1 MPGGDR
7 TGPRGRGP
15 LTGGGFGY
23 CGGSSD
29 PRRFPRVDFGFPPG
43 GFGRGRGR
51 RNSFWATGLPG
62 WQRRGRWNPSDR
74 LPDSATEKRELQREA
89 EELEAELVRLRGRIQ
104 ELERA
109 NSG

>member
-7 TGPRGRGP
+7 TGPRGGGP

-29 PRRFPRVDFGFPPG
+29 PRRFSRVGFGFSQG

-51 RNSFWATGLPG
+51 RYRFWVTGLPG
-62 WQRRGRWNPSDR
+62 WQRTGSWNPSDR
-74 LPDSATEKRELQREA
+74 LPGVATEKRELQREA
-89 EELEAELVRLRGRIQ
+89 DELEAELGRLRARIQ
-104 ELERA
+104 ELETA
-109 NSG
+109 DSG

>member
-7 TGPRGRGP
+7 TGPRGGGP
-15 LTGGGFGY
+15 LTGGGFGH

-29 PRRFPRVDFGFPPG
+29 LRRSSRVGFGFPPG

-51 RNSFWATGLPG
+51 RNRFWTTGLPG
-62 WQRRGRWNPSDR
+62 WQRSGSWNPSDR
-74 LPDSATEKRELQREA
+74 LSDLTTEKRELQREVD
-89 EELEAELVRLRGRIQ
+89 ELEAELGRLRARIQ
-104 ELERA
+104 ELERT